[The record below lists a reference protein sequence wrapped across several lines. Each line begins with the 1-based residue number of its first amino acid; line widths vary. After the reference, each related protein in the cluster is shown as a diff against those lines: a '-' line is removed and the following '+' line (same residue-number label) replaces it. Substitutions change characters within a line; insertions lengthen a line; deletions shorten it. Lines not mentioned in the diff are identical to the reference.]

1 MIIFTTFNKKIYE
14 FSGRDLISSIK
25 EKMPK
30 TKIVAYKEFNED
42 IGVKSVDISKIKT
55 LNKVIR
61 ENLDIIHESFGGKS
75 QDNDFWNKR
84 WPGWLRKVVMAHHA
98 VCTKNYNDM
107 LVFVD
112 SDIRFEKQIKENE
125 LRDLMQGAAIG
136 ILQGNREAIESGI
149 IAVDATKPEA
159 KDFYQQFMDCF
170 LSGQF
175 RSYKRWDDGYVMTKI
190 KEKNLKTIHDF
201 AQNKKAQKFTNSN
214 GYTTNQQILPFSEL
228 AIYVEHDKGLH
239 LKNNIE

>member
-125 LRDLMQGAAIG
+125 L
-136 ILQGNREAIESGI
+136 
-149 IAVDATKPEA
+149 
-159 KDFYQQFMDCF
+159 
-170 LSGQF
+170 
-175 RSYKRWDDGYVMTKI
+175 
-190 KEKNLKTIHDF
+190 
-201 AQNKKAQKFTNSN
+201 
-214 GYTTNQQILPFSEL
+214 
-228 AIYVEHDKGLH
+228 
-239 LKNNIE
+239 